1 MCFGGS
7 PKIPTVTAPPTP
19 APTPTISPSSVSPAS
34 SNQSR
39 QKRLESLRMGMMST
53 IKTSPKGIS
62 GTSADLLAPSITGK
76 TMLG

>member
-7 PKIPTVTAPPTP
+7 PKTPSVTPAPTP
-19 APTPTISPSSVSPAS
+19 SPTPTISPSSVSPAS

-53 IKTSPKGIS
+53 IKTSPKGLT
-62 GTSADLLAPSITGK
+62 GTGSDLLAPSLTGK